1 MSLKP
6 TDMDLPID
14 EIVLYRD
21 EHVGLGFNIRGGIDM
36 PLAWDTGIFVA
47 RIKEKEAADIDG
59 RLEEGDK
66 ILEVNGQSLEN
77 LPHSEAV
84 KIFLSAGNVV
94 KLKVQHGAMDNLVK
108 AANRKIDHDKK
119 QSMTDY
125 IYPALLLV
133 TGIAVLSAGAFFVHK
148 RFFNR

>member
-1 MSLKP
+1 
-6 TDMDLPID
+6 MDLPIE
-14 EIVLYRD
+14 EIELHRN
-21 EHVGLGFNIRGGIDM
+21 EQVGLGFNIRGGIDM

-47 RIKEKEAADIDG
+47 RIKEKEAADLDG

-77 LPHSEAV
+77 LPHGDAV
-84 KIFLSAGNVV
+84 KIFLTAGNVV
-94 KLKVQHGAMDNLVK
+94 KLKVQHGAMDSLVK
-108 AANRKIDHDKK
+108 AANRKIEQEKK
-119 QSMTDY
+119 QSATDY
-125 IYPALLLV
+125 IYPTLMLI

>member
-1 MSLKP
+1 M
-6 TDMDLPID
+6 
-14 EIVLYRD
+14 
-21 EHVGLGFNIRGGIDM
+21 
-36 PLAWDTGIFVA
+36 
-47 RIKEKEAADIDG
+47 
-59 RLEEGDK
+59 
-66 ILEVNGQSLEN
+66 VNGQSLEN